1 MQYED
6 GPTMIKVRKRESSR
20 RIAKRR
26 LLGGAGRIAA
36 IAAICCVSITSQ
48 AAEDPAVLRLASDS
62 WPPFTADEGEA
73 RMAVELVHEAL
84 QRAGR
89 EATTSI
95 IDFEAVL
102 SGLRDG
108 TFDGSAA
115 LWRSADR
122 ERYLLF
128 SNPYLENRLVLVG
141 RKGSD
146 VSATSLAG
154 LGGKRVAVVG
164 RYAYGPAASNDVGIT
179 FVEGA
184 SDQQNLERLLAGD
197 ADYLLVDDLLIRYVV
212 THQSEAAEQ
221 FLEIGDNVL
230 LRRPLHFAVRRDFAG
245 AAELIEGFN
254 TAISQMLADGTY
266 NEILQLDWIRADVD
280 GDGRLELVAN
290 SSVVAPKAP
299 TSGYNILPT
308 SPLKEP
314 AGVRDRYYVNGE
326 VYETW
331 DAVPESAKNR
341 PTTAGDSGGVG
352 APVFRFK
359 F

>member
-1 MQYED
+1 MTMISNFRD
-6 GPTMIKVRKRESSR
+6 RGVSTHGLKDRVRTLALVASMAAAAFLGGGPTEASDAPK
-20 RIAKRR
+20 A
-26 LLGGAGRIAA
+26 
-36 IAAICCVSITSQ
+36 
-48 AAEDPAVLRLASDS
+48 LRLASDS
-62 WPPFTADEGEA
+62 WPPFTAEPGNA
-73 RMAVELVHEAL
+73 RIAVDLVREAL
-84 QRAGR
+84 KRAGR
-89 EATTSI
+89 DATSSI
-95 IDFEAVL
+95 IDFEGVIT
-102 SGLRDG
+102 GLRDG

-128 SNPYLENRLVLVG
+128 SKPYLENRLVLVG

-146 VSATSLAG
+146 VSATSLVG

-164 RYAYGPAASNDVGIT
+164 RYAYGPAANNDVGIT

-184 SDQQNLERLLAGD
+184 SDQENLERLLAR
-197 ADYLLVDDLLIRYVV
+197 AVDYLLVDDLLMQYVV
-212 THQSEAAEQ
+212 THQGEAARQ
-221 FLEIGDNVL
+221 HLEIGANVL
-230 LRRPLHFAVRRDFAG
+230 LRRPLHFAVRRDVPG
-245 AAELIEGFN
+245 AADLVAKFN
-254 TAISQMLADGTY
+254 EAISKMVADGTY
-266 NEILQLDWIRADVD
+266 NEILQLDWIRADAD

-290 SSVVAPKAP
+290 SSVVAPTAP
-299 TSGYNILPT
+299 SSGYDILPT

-331 DAVPESAKNR
+331 AAVPESAKTR

-352 APVFRFK
+352 APVFKFK